1 MIDPGNSEDIY
12 ERLADALE
20 ALPHGFA
27 RTTSGVELR
36 LIKMAFT
43 PDEVWLA
50 GQLTR
55 TPETAAEIAQR
66 VGRDEAEV
74 TTTLESLI
82 PRRLVR
88 LDSPGM
94 AAPGLEPTPTEGV
107 SRMRSVRDW
116 MRI

>member
-1 MIDPGNSEDIY
+1 MKNTDKPVDIY
-12 ERLADALE
+12 ERLANAQE
-20 ALPHGFA
+20 ALPHGFP
-27 RTTSGVELR
+27 RTPSGVEIK

-43 PDEVWLA
+43 PEEVSLA
-50 GQLTR
+50 GQLSR
-55 TPETAAEIAQR
+55 TSETAAQVAERAGLD
-66 VGRDEAEV
+66 VEEV
-74 TTTLESLI
+74 TAILESLI